1 MAEIIGPPRTTRT
14 IIYNLVL
21 EKEFES
27 IIEIKIKKLIRS
39 CMLINIRRINDYR
52 ISMIFSYD
60 YENLMLT
67 KIKYDKKKK
76 GKEEFIGK

>member
-39 CMLINIRRINDYR
+39 CMLINIRGINDYR

-60 YENLMLT
+60 YENLMLM

>member
-1 MAEIIGPPRTTRT
+1 MAEIIGPPRTTRI

>member
-1 MAEIIGPPRTTRT
+1 MAEIIGPPRTTCT

-39 CMLINIRRINDYR
+39 CMLINVRRINR
-52 ISMIFSYD
+52 ISIIFSYD

>member
-1 MAEIIGPPRTTRT
+1 
-14 IIYNLVL
+14 
-21 EKEFES
+21 
-27 IIEIKIKKLIRS
+27 
-39 CMLINIRRINDYR
+39 MLINIRGINDYR

>member
-1 MAEIIGPPRTTRT
+1 
-14 IIYNLVL
+14 
-21 EKEFES
+21 
-27 IIEIKIKKLIRS
+27 
-39 CMLINIRRINDYR
+39 MLINIRRINDYR

>member
-60 YENLMLT
+60 YENLMLM

>member
-1 MAEIIGPPRTTRT
+1 MAEIIGPPRTTCT

-21 EKEFES
+21 EKKFES

>member
-39 CMLINIRRINDYR
+39 CIFINIRRINDYR

>member
-39 CMLINIRRINDYR
+39 CMLINIRGINDYR

-67 KIKYDKKKK
+67 KIKCDKKKK